1 MLFLDLELCTR
12 YKIYTQTKKI
22 LRKYQKGIISGK
34 LTSEQFVSNMVKDR
48 AFLEILDEA
57 KLDIDEF
64 TPVYRDY
71 VDTLIT
77 IQNETL
83 NTAGRNNSPSY
94 YSRKASLSSIFKLN
108 QFLSSNNYKLSIP
121 AKYLSEWDVDCI
133 VGFVRTGDIE
143 IGNEK
148 IYKYIELV

>member
-34 LTSEQFVSNMVKDR
+34 LTSEQFVNNMVKDK

-57 KLDIDEF
+57 KLDIEEF
-64 TPVYRDY
+64 TPVYEDY

-83 NTAGRNNSPSY
+83 SSSGRNPKSSY
-94 YSRKASLSSIFKLN
+94 YSKKASLSSIFKLN
-108 QFLSSNNYKLSIP
+108 QFLTSNQYKLSIP

-133 VGFVRTGDIE
+133 FTFIRTGEIE

-148 IYKYIELV
+148 IYKYVEIV